1 MSNITVS
8 MKMSP
13 KATGALYMK
22 IIKQAE
28 KIAELEKEN
37 TSLNDQNKRVCTEVA
52 ELDKELKETK
62 NIIIAHQTADADGYI
77 DDYGWVANWSEMQAR
92 MVNSFKTHN
101 LEQQVKGVSDFRV
114 SGMSLDSD
122 DSMITTRKAA
132 RVAELRNQIKALK
145 EQGK

>member
-1 MSNITVS
+1 
-8 MKMSP
+8 
-13 KATGALYMK
+13 
-22 IIKQAE
+22 
-28 KIAELEKEN
+28 
-37 TSLNDQNKRVCTEVA
+37 
-52 ELDKELKETK
+52 
-62 NIIIAHQTADADGYI
+62 
-77 DDYGWVANWSEMQAR
+77 